1 MFTARIGGRLVSV
14 AAATA
19 LAVSIL
25 PVAAGSASAAV
36 KASCPSCGHNLI
48 ANPGAE
54 KGKGANSD
62 DKVKV
67 PHWTQTG
74 GFTATLYTWSGGDVN
89 GKSPGPKTR
98 GKNYFYGG
106 PDAAKSTGT
115 QTVTIAAAGISGG
128 KAHFT
133 LSGWL
138 GGFSSQGDHTTVT
151 VSFDNSHGK
160 VLATASIGPVTAA
173 QRKDVSKFLLRSK
186 TGTVPGGTRN
196 VQIKVVMTRTDGSD
210 NDGLADNL
218 SLVFKN

>member
-25 PVAAGSASAAV
+25 PVAAVSASAAP
-36 KASCPSCGHNLI
+36 KACPSCGHNLI

-67 PHWTQTG
+67 PDWKQTG
-74 GFTATLYTWSGGDVN
+74 GFTATRYSWSGGDVN

-106 PDAAKSTGT
+106 PAAARSTGT
-115 QTVTIAAAGISGG
+115 QDVAIGAAGISGG
-128 KAHFT
+128 KAQFT

-138 GGFSSQGDHTTVT
+138 GGFSSQGDHTVVT
-151 VSFDNSHGK
+151 VSFKNAKGS

-173 QRKDVSKFLLRSK
+173 QRKDDSEFLVRSR
-186 TGTVPGGTRN
+186 TGKVPSGTRS

-218 SLVFKN
+218 SLIFKN